1 MSVSV
6 RRRDILAGLAA
17 IGTSPLAARAQ
28 QRTRLVGVLHSG
40 AAAGFVSEMAAF
52 HQGLKDAG
60 YIAGQNVSLEF
71 RWANSRPEALPQL
84 ANDLVQMRPAVIVA
98 MGGNTPAL
106 AAKAATTTIPIVFN
120 TGADP
125 VRAGLVASLNR
136 PGGNVTGVS
145 FLVEQLGSKMVGLLR
160 ELVPGAT
167 KLGYL
172 ANPSNPNTPRQVA
185 DTEAAARSVGVGL
198 EIVNA
203 SQPGDLETAFATL
216 TERGVGGLVLSAD
229 PLFGSVSAQV
239 IEKAAA
245 HRIPTIY
252 YRREFA
258 EEGGLMSYGT
268 SATESYSQ
276 AGNYAGRILKGA
288 DPRELPV
295 FQVLRFELVLNLKT
309 AKALNLEVPAGL
321 SARADHVIE

>member
-1 MSVSV
+1 MFGSMK
-6 RRRDILAGLAA
+6 RRDVIAGLSAA
-17 IGTSPLAARAQ
+17 AAWPLAARAQ
-28 QRTRLVGVLHSG
+28 RSTPLVGVLHSG
-40 AAAGFVSEMAAF
+40 AAAGFVSEIAAF
-52 HQGLKDAG
+52 QRGLKDAG
-60 YIAGQNVSLEF
+60 YIEGQNVALEF
-71 RWANSRPEALPQL
+71 RWANSRPDVLPQL
-84 ANDLVQMRPAVIVA
+84 ASDLVQRRAAVIVT
-98 MGGNTPAL
+98 MGGNAPVL

-125 VRAGLVASLNR
+125 VRAGLVSSLNR

-145 FLVEQLGSKMVGLLR
+145 FLVEQLGSKMLGLLR
-160 ELVPGAT
+160 ELVPHAT

-172 ANPSNPNTPRQVA
+172 VNSRTPSTPQQVA
-185 DTEAAARSVGVGL
+185 DTQAAAQTLGVGL

-203 SQPGDLETAFATL
+203 SQAGDLDTAFATL
-216 TERGVGGLVLSAD
+216 TDRRVGGLVVSAD
-229 PLFGSVSAQV
+229 PLFGSVSTQV
-239 IEKAAA
+239 IERAAT

-258 EEGGLMSYGT
+258 EEGGLISYGT

-276 AGNYAGRILKGA
+276 VANYAGRILKGA

-295 FQVLRFELVLNLKT
+295 FQVVKFELVLNLKT
-309 AKALNLEVPAGL
+309 AKALNLEVPPGL